1 MSEEVRSGIR
11 EDFMKSKFFGHALD
25 EATAKT
31 KNQHVIQYIS
41 YWRRGRVLRKFWGIV
56 PITAQDA
63 KTIYEADKASLLYLT
78 DGDEVVLHK
87 GHMGMGGDGASVIS
101 GGNTGV
107 GARYKEKVVIAIL
120 RCSQTQLC
128 PSMRCTR
135 SWCGSVAGEGGES
148 LMRTCMKFLSWMTDS
163 LRKLLPDLVI
173 LIEIEGVQWLE
184 TATCERGFSL
194 RTQILT
200 AQRYSMGDSLLAC
213 LMMICSNGPSLHEK
227 EEVEKF
233 LLAVVARF
241 KAFKKRVPSNSC
253 GGKRPQ
259 RASAS
264 KAKSSVLSQLSGL
277 ENVVFNDFIDE
288 ELDSEDVSEQRAS
301 ASLPDSVPIES
312 EEERAAREA
321 DEMAALDSVGDYEAD
336 PNVMLEDV
344 PQDIVIKT
352 LKVSCA
358 CVPVLV
364 FACVCVCA
372 CARRRY
378 VFVRICICI
387 F

>member
-1 MSEEVRSGIR
+1 MARDSHMR
-11 EDFMKSKFFGHALD
+11 ERIFFTHSDPHGSAPFH
-25 EATAKT
+25 
-31 KNQHVIQYIS
+31 
-41 YWRRGRVLRKFWGIV
+41 GRFLTGMPDDDLLQRPIV
-56 PITAQDA
+56 
-63 KTIYEADKASLLYLT
+63 AS
-78 DGDEVVLHK
+78 
-87 GHMGMGGDGASVIS
+87 
-101 GGNTGV
+101 
-107 GARYKEKVVIAIL
+107 
-120 RCSQTQLC
+120 
-128 PSMRCTR
+128 
-135 SWCGSVAGEGGES
+135 EGGGG
-148 LMRTCMKFLSWMTDS
+148 
-163 LRKLLPDLVI
+163 
-173 LIEIEGVQWLE
+173 EISPCCRCEIQGFQEG
-184 TATCERGFSL
+184 
-194 RTQILT
+194 
-200 AQRYSMGDSLLAC
+200 D
-213 LMMICSNGPSLHEK
+213 
-227 EEVEKF
+227 
-233 LLAVVARF
+233 
-241 KAFKKRVPSNSC
+241 
-253 GGKRPQ
+253 KRPQ

-277 ENVVFNDFIDE
+277 ENVVFNDFIDD